1 MASLRENGNQLF
13 SWLFSDSSLTS
24 LIGKIENYPAII
36 QSNMVHEAYQDLSM
50 LQIYRTSVIGAVDIN
65 PVSYTINCR
74 SSTEVKADEIAQAVY
89 DSINRKLDNKKLAKC
104 NVNPCI
110 YEETNHYNTPID
122 VVVYN
127 NI

>member
-13 SWLFSDSSLTS
+13 SWLFSDSSITS
-24 LIGKIENYPAII
+24 LIDKIENYPAII